1 MRMKAGKGEERDPKE
16 ELMDGI
22 DETLRKL
29 SPDPSPPKEAL
40 SGGKI
45 FSLTFGISL
54 LLLIL
59 LMIFVL
65 SGTARGGQLFSGQS
79 LPSVTEG
86 SVDHSMDNYR
96 PGKENGMRI
105 LLLTAAE
112 GEAPA
117 HYWLLRIS
125 PVSGEMLVLSFPD
138 SLLSEDGEET
148 LSLRKASESLS
159 SAEAAVK
166 AIFGKENVSRT
177 IRLTRENAASLVSAL
192 GGMDWEFTTRY
203 QSQSLDIPPGRHR
216 LDGETLLELLDAAG
230 TASGKQLPSE
240 SEILAALLGQR
251 LTEDAFNKDDGLFT
265 ALVTRSEGTLSAVDY
280 YGGKKFIRWFLRL
293 GAGFRTITLGS
304 PGTESLTEGELE
316 YARSKLTEP
325 QT

>member
-1 MRMKAGKGEERDPKE
+1 
-16 ELMDGI
+16 
-22 DETLRKL
+22 
-29 SPDPSPPKEAL
+29 
-40 SGGKI
+40 
-45 FSLTFGISL
+45 
-54 LLLIL
+54 
-59 LMIFVL
+59 
-65 SGTARGGQLFSGQS
+65 
-79 LPSVTEG
+79 
-86 SVDHSMDNYR
+86 
-96 PGKENGMRI
+96 
-105 LLLTAAE
+105 
-112 GEAPA
+112 
-117 HYWLLRIS
+117 
-125 PVSGEMLVLSFPD
+125 MLVLSFPD

-230 TASGKQLPSE
+230 TVSGKQLPSE

-304 PGTESLTEGELE
+304 PGVESLTEGELE

>member
-86 SVDHSMDNYR
+86 SADHSMDNYR

-177 IRLTRENAASLVSAL
+177 IRLTRKNAASLVSAL

-216 LDGETLLELLDAAG
+216 LDGETLFDSAARIDLPPQRRKRSVWPG
-230 TASGKQLPSE
+230 KSSSCCFPRTPTTTRASLWRSVAAWAGRKAPCLPTACSGCIPCTPPE
-240 SEILAALLGQR
+240 R
-251 LTEDAFNKDDGLFT
+251 
-265 ALVTRSEGTLSAVDY
+265 
-280 YGGKKFIRWFLRL
+280 
-293 GAGFRTITLGS
+293 AGPWS
-304 PGTESLTEGELE
+304 
-316 YARSKLTEP
+316 
-325 QT
+325 